1 MTRSPAPNH
10 RTAEPILV
18 SVVVP
23 LHNEAG
29 NVAPLVGAIRLAL
42 ARIPCWELLL
52 VDDGSTDGTVA
63 VAAAERVADPR
74 VRLLR
79 LTQWC
84 GQTAALR
91 AGFDHA
97 YGEVIVSMDGDLQND
112 PAEVPRFLRVL
123 EQGYDMVAGFRDRRA
138 RGWLRRLTSSAAN
151 RLITVLT
158 GVKVRDTGC
167 TLRAYRSGVLR
178 SLPLY
183 SELHRFIPVLA
194 VGVAGARI
202 AELPVAERRRHSGR
216 SKYGIGRLPRVLT
229 DLVTLVMLHSFSDRP
244 FALFAFGG
252 IGFGVAGA
260 AGLVW
265 AWARAQSG
273 QLDYVVPS
281 VALLCLGQSGFL
293 FLLGLMAQM
302 LVQVRARSGVTVAAV
317 SVHEVR

>member
-1 MTRSPAPNH
+1 MQ
-10 RTAEPILV
+10 V

-29 NVAPLVGAIRLAL
+29 NVSPLVGAVRLAL
-42 ARIPCWELLL
+42 ARTPGWELLL

-63 VAAAERVADPR
+63 AAAAESAADPR

-79 LTQWC
+79 LARWC

-91 AGFDHA
+91 AGFEHA
-97 YGEVIVSMDGDLQND
+97 RGRAIVSMDGDLQND
-112 PAEVPRFLRVL
+112 PAELPRFLRKL
-123 EQGYDMVAGFRDRRA
+123 EEGFDVVAGFRDRRA
-138 RGWLRRLTSSAAN
+138 RSWLRRLTSNAAN
-151 RLITVLT
+151 RVIAVLT

-167 TLRAYRSGVLR
+167 TLRAYRSAVVR

-194 VGVAGARI
+194 VGVAGAKI
-202 AELPVAERRRHSGR
+202 AELPVAERKRHSGL

-244 FALFAFGG
+244 FALFALGG
-252 IGFGVAGA
+252 FAFAAAGG

-265 AWARAQSG
+265 AWSRADAG

-281 VALLCLGQSGFL
+281 VALLCMGQAGFF
-293 FLLGLMAQM
+293 FLLGLVAQL
-302 LVQVRARSGVTVAAV
+302 LVQVRAQGGVFAASV
-317 SVHEVR
+317 SVREVR